1 MSRPA
6 LDRSTFEAI
15 EAYVLDRMT
24 ADERAAFE
32 QRLATDA
39 ELRAELAMEREN
51 IQAVE
56 LGGMQRMLKE
66 IATADEA
73 EPKAHGTWRP
83 QLGYAAAAAALII
96 GLTWWATRSPK
107 CEQVFAEHYV
117 ADPGLPVVMGAAAD
131 PAFQDAMVSYK
142 EQDYA
147 AAREKW
153 TTLLRSDSSN
163 DTLRFYI
170 ASAALAQ
177 GDAAAAVTPLVSIA
191 GDSTSMF
198 RDRAAWYLFLAHV
211 RMGRVEL
218 ARDIDLS
225 SDPERAATAKAILT
239 ELGE

>member
-1 MSRPA
+1 MSQGT

-32 QRLATDA
+32 QRLAADA
-39 ELRAELAMEREN
+39 DLRTELAMEREN

-66 IATADEA
+66 IAAADEA
-73 EPKAHGTWRP
+73 DPKARGTWRP
-83 QLGYAAAAAALII
+83 LLGYAAAAAALVIC
-96 GLTWWATRSPK
+96 LTWWAIRPPR
-107 CEQVFAEHYV
+107 CEQVFAEHYA
-117 ADPGLPVVMGAAAD
+117 ADPGLPVVMGVAAD
-131 PAFQDAMVSYK
+131 PLFQDAMVSYK

-147 AAREKW
+147 AARAKW
-153 TTLLRSDSSN
+153 TTLLRSDSLN

-177 GDAAAAVTPLVSIA
+177 GDAAAAVAPFVSIA
-191 GDSTSMF
+191 GDSASMF
-198 RDRAAWYLFLAHV
+198 RDRATWYLFLAHV
-211 RMGRVEL
+211 RMGQVEQ

-225 SDPERAATAKAILT
+225 SDPDHAATAKAILT